1 MLTFMK
7 GSISTNSP
15 IQKLEGI
22 SDISELIMNHL
33 FELPYTHSE

>member
-1 MLTFMK
+1 MLAFMK
-7 GSISTNSP
+7 GSISINSP

-33 FELPYTHSE
+33 FELPYTHSK